1 VGGVGGERRS
11 PPPTSIELALLEGTA
26 ITRYFGGLP
35 AVDGLD
41 FTVEEGEILGVIG
54 PNGAGKTTLM
64 NLISGLLQPTGGQI
78 RFEGRIISGR
88 PPHAI
93 AAAGIART
101 FQIVKPVRGLTVRE
115 NVALGAMFGGE
126 RAGRGTRGALER
138 ADEVLSFAGL
148 TPRAAVSVGTL
159 TLGELKRLEL
169 ARALAMEPK
178 LLLLDEVMAGLNP
191 KEVEGAMR
199 LIQDVNG
206 RGITVLMIEHVMK
219 AIMGISHRVLVLHH
233 GRRIALGSPAA
244 VSQDSRVIEAYLG
257 SRYGARREAR
267 G

>member
-1 VGGVGGERRS
+1 M
-11 PPPTSIELALLEGTA
+11 ALLEATGV
-26 ITRYFGGLP
+26 TRYFGGLP

-41 FTVEEGEILGVIG
+41 FTVEPGEILGVIG

-64 NLISGLLQPTGGQI
+64 NLISGLLRPTRGLIFFGG
-78 RFEGRIISGR
+78 RAISGL
-88 PPHAI
+88 PAHAI

-101 FQIVKPVRGLTVRE
+101 FQIVKPVRGLSARE

-126 RAGRGTRGALER
+126 RAGRDTRHALAR
-138 ADEVLSFAGL
+138 ADEMLTFVGL
-148 TPRAAVSVGTL
+148 APRAALMPGSL

-191 KEVEGAMR
+191 KEVEAAMR
-199 LIQDVNG
+199 LIQEVNG
-206 RGITVLMIEHVMK
+206 RGVTVLMIEHVMK
-219 AIMGISHRVLVLHH
+219 AIMGISRRVMVLHH
-233 GRRIALGSPAA
+233 GRRIALGSPAE
-244 VSQDSRVIEAYLG
+244 VSRDPRVVEAYLG
-257 SRYGARREAR
+257 SRYGAQRAGR

>member
-1 VGGVGGERRS
+1 M
-11 PPPTSIELALLEGTA
+11 PLLEGTA
-26 ITRYFGGLP
+26 VTRYFGGLP

-41 FTVEEGEILGVIG
+41 FAVEAGEIFGVIG

-64 NLISGLLQPTGGQI
+64 NLISGLLPPSSGTI
-78 RFEGRIISGR
+78 RFEGQVISRR

-115 NVALGAMFGGE
+115 NVAVGAMFGGA
-126 RAGRGTRGALER
+126 RAGRGTRAALEK
-138 ADEVLSFAGL
+138 ADEVLGFVGL
-148 TPRAAVSVGTL
+148 SPRIGSPVGSL

-178 LLLLDEVMAGLNP
+178 VLLLDEVMAGLNP
-191 KEVEGAMR
+191 REVEGAMR
-199 LIQDVNG
+199 LLEAVNRQG
-206 RGITVLMIEHVMK
+206 VTVLMIEHVMK
-219 AIMGISHRVLVLHH
+219 AIMGISQRILVLHH
-233 GRRIALGSPAA
+233 GRRIALGTPAE
-244 VSQDSRVIEAYLG
+244 VSRDAQVVEAYLG
-257 SRYGARREAR
+257 SRYGARREAH

>member
-1 VGGVGGERRS
+1 M
-11 PPPTSIELALLEGTA
+11 ALLEGTA

-35 AVDGLD
+35 AIDRLD
-41 FTVEEGEILGVIG
+41 FAVEPGEILGVIG

-64 NLISGLLQPTGGQI
+64 NLISGLLPLSGGQI

-88 PPHAI
+88 PAHAI
-93 AAAGIART
+93 AAAGVART
-101 FQIVKPVRGLTVRE
+101 FQIVKPVRGLTARE

-126 RAGRGTRGALER
+126 RAGLPTRRALDR
-138 ADEVLSFAGL
+138 ADEVLSFVGL
-148 TPRAAVSVGTL
+148 ASRAAMTPRTL

-199 LIQDVNG
+199 LIEQVNG
-206 RGITVLMIEHVMK
+206 RGVTVLMIEHVMK
-219 AIMGISHRVLVLHH
+219 AIMGISRRVLVLHH
-233 GRRIALGSPAA
+233 GQRIALGLPAE
-244 VSQDSRVIEAYLG
+244 VSRDPDVIEAYLG
-257 SRYGARREAR
+257 SRYGARREPR

>member
-1 VGGVGGERRS
+1 M
-11 PPPTSIELALLEGTA
+11 ALLEGTA
-26 ITRYFGGLP
+26 VTRYFGGLP

-41 FTVEEGEILGVIG
+41 FAVEAGEILGVIG

-64 NLISGLLQPTGGQI
+64 NLISGLLPPTSGVI
-78 RFEGRIISGR
+78 RFEGQVISRR

-115 NVALGAMFGGE
+115 NVAVGAMFGGA
-126 RAGRGTRGALER
+126 RAGRGTREALEK
-138 ADEVLSFAGL
+138 ADEVLGFVALSQRAGSFIG
-148 TPRAAVSVGTL
+148 SL

-178 LLLLDEVMAGLNP
+178 VLLLDEVMAGLNP
-191 KEVEGAMR
+191 KEVENAMR
-199 LIQDVNG
+199 LIREVNG
-206 RGITVLMIEHVMK
+206 RGVTVLMIEHVMK
-219 AIMGISHRVLVLHH
+219 AIMGISRRVLVLHH
-233 GRRIALGSPAA
+233 GRRIALGLPAE
-244 VSQDSRVIEAYLG
+244 VSQDSQVIEAYLG
-257 SRYGARREAR
+257 SRYGTRRDAR